1 MKDIL
6 LEKVFEAERWEAAIN
21 KGFFKGIDKGELR
34 QLCGPETRI
43 RLAMAIL
50 EDNYEIAPP
59 HQALIPKDNGEFRT
73 VYVNE
78 NVDRIF
84 LSIVNDLL
92 FELCSDMIHPACK
105 SYQKGIGCGKVV
117 QEISRKLQPDL
128 HQHLNDILGF
138 KADLSKYFDSV
149 PIEFIDDAFDC
160 VERRT
165 GKSKVITILRKYYH
179 TDLCFDPDGN
189 LIKHF
194 QSLKQGCAVAS
205 FLADVM
211 LHHVDLKL
219 YEKSRINM
227 ASMYVRYSD
236 DILYIG
242 HQYENAMS
250 ILEEELNK
258 MSMKLNPKKVEYL
271 TGDKWFKFL
280 GFMIKGSQITLSPN
294 RVKQFQ
300 KEIGKRSIG
309 NLNYHIGGKI
319 ALKSINRY
327 LYKGDGTYSWATQVL
342 PIINVE
348 KDIDTLN
355 EFVMDCIR
363 ACQTG
368 KRNIGG
374 LGTVTNRKDCTIL
387 RGTGKNVSANRKNTE
402 KEIEGYYSIRCMQ
415 KALNIC
421 RPVYDTIVREM

>member
-6 LEKVFEAERWEAAIN
+6 LEKVFESERWEAAIN

-34 QLCGPETRI
+34 QLCGPETRV

-78 NVDRIF
+78 NIDRIF

-117 QEISRKLQPDL
+117 QEITKNIKWQKEYENLESKTFG
-128 HQHLNDILGF
+128 I

-149 PIEFIDDAFDC
+149 PIEFIDNVFDQL
-160 VERRT
+160 VHKF
-165 GKSKVITILRKYYH
+165 GDSKIIAILRKYYH

-189 LIKHF
+189 LIKHY

-205 FLADVM
+205 WLADVM
-211 LHHVDLKL
+211 LYEIDDHLSELKG
-219 YEKSRINM
+219 
-227 ASMYVRYSD
+227 MYVRYSD

-242 HQYENAMS
+242 RFYDYAMKV
-250 ILEEELNK
+250 LEKNLEI

-271 TGDKWFKFL
+271 SYDRWFKFL
-280 GFMIKGSQITLSPN
+280 GFMIKEDQITLSPG
-294 RVKQFQ
+294 RVKTFQ
-300 KEIGKRSIG
+300 KEIEKRSVK
-309 NLNYHIGGKI
+309 NRHVSGKAAI
-319 ALKSINRY
+319 ISINRY

-348 KDIDTLN
+348 RDIDTLN

>member
-78 NVDRIF
+78 NIDRIF

-117 QEISRKLQPDL
+117 QEITKNIKWQKECEDL
-128 HQHLNDILGF
+128 ESKTFGI

-149 PIEFIDDAFDC
+149 PIEFIDNVFDQL
-160 VERRT
+160 VHKF
-165 GKSKVITILRKYYH
+165 GDSKIIAILRKYYH

-189 LIKHF
+189 LIKHY

-205 FLADVM
+205 WLADVM
-211 LHHVDLKL
+211 LYEIDDHLSELKG
-219 YEKSRINM
+219 
-227 ASMYVRYSD
+227 MYVRYSD

-242 HQYENAMS
+242 RFYDYAMKV
-250 ILEEELNK
+250 LEKNLEI

-271 TGDKWFKFL
+271 SYDRWFKFL
-280 GFMIKGSQITLSPN
+280 GFMIKEDQITLSPG
-294 RVKQFQ
+294 RVKTFQ
-300 KEIGKRSIG
+300 KEIEKRSVK
-309 NLNYHIGGKI
+309 NRHVSGKAAI
-319 ALKSINRY
+319 ISINRY
-327 LYKGDGTYSWATQVL
+327 LYKGDSTYSWATQVL

-348 KDIDTLN
+348 RDIDTLN

-368 KRNIGG
+368 KRKIGG
-374 LGTVTNRKDCTIL
+374 LGTITNQKDYMIL

>member
-6 LEKVFEAERWEAAIN
+6 LEKVFEAERWEEAIN

-34 QLCGPETRI
+34 QLCGPETRV

-78 NVDRIF
+78 NIDRIF

-117 QEISRKLQPDL
+117 QEITKNIKWQKEYEDL
-128 HQHLNDILGF
+128 ESKTFGI

-149 PIEFIDDAFDC
+149 PIEFIDNVFDQL
-160 VERRT
+160 VHKF
-165 GKSKVITILRKYYH
+165 GDSKIIAILRKYYH

-189 LIKHF
+189 LIKHY

-205 FLADVM
+205 WLADVM
-211 LHHVDLKL
+211 LYEIDDHLSELKG
-219 YEKSRINM
+219 
-227 ASMYVRYSD
+227 MYVRYSD

-242 HQYENAMS
+242 RFYDYAMKV
-250 ILEEELNK
+250 LEKNLEI

-271 TGDKWFKFL
+271 SYDRWFKFL
-280 GFMIKGSQITLSPN
+280 GFMIKEDQITLSPG
-294 RVKQFQ
+294 RVKTFQ
-300 KEIGKRSIG
+300 KEIEKRSVK
-309 NLNYHIGGKI
+309 NRHVSGKAAI
-319 ALKSINRY
+319 ISINRY

-374 LGTVTNRKDCTIL
+374 LGTVTNRNDCTIL

>member
-6 LEKVFEAERWEAAIN
+6 LEKVFESERWEAAIN

-34 QLCGPETRI
+34 QLCGPETRV

-73 VYVNE
+73 VYINE
-78 NVDRIF
+78 NIDRIF

-117 QEISRKLQPDL
+117 Q
-128 HQHLNDILGF
+128 DITKNIKWQKEYENLESKTFGI

-149 PIEFIDDAFDC
+149 PIEFIDNVFDQL
-160 VERRT
+160 VHKF
-165 GKSKVITILRKYYH
+165 GDSKIIAILRKYYH

-189 LIKHF
+189 LIKHY

-205 FLADVM
+205 WLADVM
-211 LHHVDLKL
+211 LYEIDDHLSELKG
-219 YEKSRINM
+219 
-227 ASMYVRYSD
+227 MYVRYSD

-242 HQYENAMS
+242 RFYDYAMKV
-250 ILEEELNK
+250 LEKNLEI

-271 TGDKWFKFL
+271 SYDRWFKFL
-280 GFMIKGSQITLSPN
+280 GFMIKEDQITLSPG
-294 RVKQFQ
+294 RVKTFQ
-300 KEIGKRSIG
+300 KEIEKRSVK
-309 NLNYHIGGKI
+309 NRHVSGKAAI
-319 ALKSINRY
+319 ISINRY

-348 KDIDTLN
+348 RDIDTLN

-368 KRNIGG
+368 KRKIGG
-374 LGTVTNRKDCTIL
+374 LGTITNQKDYMIL

>member
-1 MKDIL
+1 MEDEL
-6 LEKVFEAERWEAAIN
+6 LIKVFEPDRWESAIEI
-21 KGFFKGIDKGELR
+21 GVGKGIDKGELR
-34 QLCGPETRI
+34 KLCSPETRA

-78 NVDRIF
+78 NIDRIF

-105 SYQKGIGCGKVV
+105 SYQKGIGCGKIV
-117 QEISRKLQPDL
+117 QEITKNIKWQKEYEDL
-128 HQHLNDILGF
+128 ESKTFGI

-149 PIEFIDDAFDC
+149 PIEFIDNVFDQL
-160 VERRT
+160 VHKF
-165 GKSKVITILRKYYH
+165 GDSKIIAILRKYYH

-189 LIKHF
+189 LIKQY

-205 FLADVM
+205 WLADVM
-211 LHHVDLKL
+211 LYEIDDHLSELKG
-219 YEKSRINM
+219 
-227 ASMYVRYSD
+227 MYVRYSD

-242 HQYENAMS
+242 RFYDYAMKV
-250 ILEEELNK
+250 LEKNLEI

-271 TGDKWFKFL
+271 SYDRWFKFL
-280 GFMIKGSQITLSPN
+280 GFMIKEDQITLSPG
-294 RVKQFQ
+294 RVKTFQ
-300 KEIGKRSIG
+300 KEIEKRSVK
-309 NLNYHIGGKI
+309 NRHVSGKAAI
-319 ALKSINRY
+319 ISINRY
-327 LYKGDGTYSWATQVL
+327 MYKGDGTYSWATQVL

-348 KDIDTLN
+348 RDIDTLN

-368 KRNIGG
+368 KRKIGG
-374 LGTVTNRKDCTIL
+374 LGTITNQKDYMIL

>member
-21 KGFFKGIDKGELR
+21 KGVFKGIDKGELR
-34 QLCGPETRI
+34 QLCSPETRI

-78 NVDRIF
+78 NIDRIF

-105 SYQKGIGCGKVV
+105 SYQKGIGCGKIV
-117 QEISRKLQPDL
+117 QEITKNIKWQKEYEDL
-128 HQHLNDILGF
+128 ESKTFGI

-149 PIEFIDDAFDC
+149 SIEFIDNVFDQL
-160 VERRT
+160 VHKF
-165 GKSKVITILRKYYH
+165 GDSKIIAILRKYYH

-189 LIKHF
+189 LIKHY

-205 FLADVM
+205 WLADVM
-211 LHHVDLKL
+211 LYEIDDHLSELKG
-219 YEKSRINM
+219 
-227 ASMYVRYSD
+227 MYVRYSD

-242 HQYENAMS
+242 RFYDYAMKV
-250 ILEEELNK
+250 LEKNLEI

-271 TGDKWFKFL
+271 SYDRWFKFL
-280 GFMIKGSQITLSPN
+280 GFMIKEDQITLSPG
-294 RVKQFQ
+294 RVKTFQ
-300 KEIGKRSIG
+300 KEIEKRSVK
-309 NLNYHIGGKI
+309 NRHVSGKAAI
-319 ALKSINRY
+319 ISINRY

-348 KDIDTLN
+348 RDIDTLN

-368 KRNIGG
+368 KRKIGG
-374 LGTVTNRKDCTIL
+374 LGTITNQKDYMIL

>member
-1 MKDIL
+1 MRDIL

-21 KGFFKGIDKGELR
+21 KGVFKGIDKGELR
-34 QLCGPETRI
+34 QLCSPETRI

-78 NVDRIF
+78 NIDRIF

-105 SYQKGIGCGKVV
+105 SYQKGIGCGKIV
-117 QEISRKLQPDL
+117 QEITKNIKWQKEYEDL
-128 HQHLNDILGF
+128 ESKTFGI

-149 PIEFIDDAFDC
+149 PIEFIDNVFDQL
-160 VERRT
+160 VHKF
-165 GKSKVITILRKYYH
+165 GDSKIIAILRKYYH

-189 LIKHF
+189 LIKHY

-205 FLADVM
+205 WLADVM
-211 LHHVDLKL
+211 LYEIDDHLSELKG
-219 YEKSRINM
+219 
-227 ASMYVRYSD
+227 MYVRYSD

-242 HQYENAMS
+242 RFYDYAMKV
-250 ILEEELNK
+250 LEKNLEI

-271 TGDKWFKFL
+271 SYDRWFKFL
-280 GFMIKGSQITLSPN
+280 GFMIKEDQITLSPG
-294 RVKQFQ
+294 RVKTFQ
-300 KEIGKRSIG
+300 KEIEKRSVK
-309 NLNYHIGGKI
+309 NRHVSGKAAI
-319 ALKSINRY
+319 ISINRY

>member
-34 QLCGPETRI
+34 QLCGPETRV

-78 NVDRIF
+78 NIDRIF

-105 SYQKGIGCGKVV
+105 SYQKGIGCGKIV
-117 QEISRKLQPDL
+117 QEITKNIKWQKEYEDL
-128 HQHLNDILGF
+128 ESKTFGI

-149 PIEFIDDAFDC
+149 PIEFIDNVFDQL
-160 VERRT
+160 VHKF
-165 GKSKVITILRKYYH
+165 GDSKIIAILRKYYH

-189 LIKHF
+189 LIKHY

-205 FLADVM
+205 WLADVM
-211 LHHVDLKL
+211 LYEIDDHLSELKG
-219 YEKSRINM
+219 
-227 ASMYVRYSD
+227 MYVRYSD

-242 HQYENAMS
+242 RFYDYAMKV
-250 ILEEELNK
+250 LEKNLEI

-271 TGDKWFKFL
+271 SYDRWFKFL
-280 GFMIKGSQITLSPN
+280 GFMIKEDQITLSPG
-294 RVKQFQ
+294 RVKTFQ
-300 KEIGKRSIG
+300 KEIEKRSVK
-309 NLNYHIGGKI
+309 NRHVSGKAAI
-319 ALKSINRY
+319 ISINRY

-348 KDIDTLN
+348 RDIDTLN

-368 KRNIGG
+368 KRKIGG
-374 LGTVTNRKDCTIL
+374 LGTITNQKDYMIL

>member
-34 QLCGPETRI
+34 KLCSPDTRM

-78 NVDRIF
+78 NIDRIF

-117 QEISRKLQPDL
+117 QEITKNIKWQKEYENLESKTFG
-128 HQHLNDILGF
+128 I

-149 PIEFIDDAFDC
+149 PIEFIDNVFDQL
-160 VERRT
+160 VHKF
-165 GKSKVITILRKYYH
+165 GDSKIIAILRKYYH

-189 LIKHF
+189 LIKHY

-205 FLADVM
+205 WLADVM
-211 LHHVDLKL
+211 LYEIDDHLSELKG
-219 YEKSRINM
+219 
-227 ASMYVRYSD
+227 MYVRYSD

-242 HQYENAMS
+242 RFYDYAMKV
-250 ILEEELNK
+250 LEKNLEI

-271 TGDKWFKFL
+271 SYDRWFKFL
-280 GFMIKGSQITLSPN
+280 GFMIKEDQITLSPG
-294 RVKQFQ
+294 RVKTFQ
-300 KEIGKRSIG
+300 KEIEKRSVKNRHVSWKAAI
-309 NLNYHIGGKI
+309 I
-319 ALKSINRY
+319 SINRY

-348 KDIDTLN
+348 RDIDTLN

-368 KRNIGG
+368 KRKIGG
-374 LGTVTNRKDCTIL
+374 LGTITNQKDYMIL

>member
-6 LEKVFEAERWEAAIN
+6 LEKVFESERWEAAIN

-34 QLCGPETRI
+34 QLCGPETRV

-78 NVDRIF
+78 NIDRIF

-117 QEISRKLQPDL
+117 QEITKNIKRQKEYENLESKTFG
-128 HQHLNDILGF
+128 I

-149 PIEFIDDAFDC
+149 PIEFIDNVFDQL
-160 VERRT
+160 VHKF
-165 GKSKVITILRKYYH
+165 GDSKIIAILRKYYH

-189 LIKHF
+189 LIKHY

-205 FLADVM
+205 WLADVM
-211 LHHVDLKL
+211 LYEIDDHLSELKG
-219 YEKSRINM
+219 
-227 ASMYVRYSD
+227 MYVRYSD

-242 HQYENAMS
+242 RFYDYAMKV
-250 ILEEELNK
+250 LEKNLEI

-271 TGDKWFKFL
+271 SYDRWFKFL
-280 GFMIKGSQITLSPN
+280 GFMIKEDQITLSPG
-294 RVKQFQ
+294 RVKTFQ
-300 KEIGKRSIG
+300 KEIEKRSVK
-309 NLNYHIGGKI
+309 NRHVSGKAAI
-319 ALKSINRY
+319 ISINRY

-348 KDIDTLN
+348 RDIDTLN

-368 KRNIGG
+368 KRKIGG
-374 LGTVTNRKDCTIL
+374 LGTITNQKDYMIL

>member
-6 LEKVFEAERWEAAIN
+6 LEKVFESERWEAAIN

-34 QLCGPETRI
+34 QLCGPETRV

-73 VYVNE
+73 VYINE
-78 NVDRIF
+78 NIDRIF

-117 QEISRKLQPDL
+117 QEITKNIKWQKEYENLESKTFG
-128 HQHLNDILGF
+128 I

-149 PIEFIDDAFDC
+149 PIEFIDNVFDQL
-160 VERRT
+160 VHKF
-165 GKSKVITILRKYYH
+165 GDSKIIAILRKYYH

-189 LIKHF
+189 LIKHY

-205 FLADVM
+205 WLADVM
-211 LHHVDLKL
+211 LYEIDDHLSELKG
-219 YEKSRINM
+219 
-227 ASMYVRYSD
+227 MYVRYSD

-242 HQYENAMS
+242 RFYDYAMKV
-250 ILEEELNK
+250 LEKNLEI

-271 TGDKWFKFL
+271 SYDRWFKFL
-280 GFMIKGSQITLSPN
+280 GFMIKEDQITLSPG
-294 RVKQFQ
+294 RVKTFQ
-300 KEIGKRSIG
+300 KEIEKRSVK
-309 NLNYHIGGKI
+309 NRHVSGKAAI
-319 ALKSINRY
+319 ISINRY

-348 KDIDTLN
+348 RDIDTLN

-368 KRNIGG
+368 KRKIGG
-374 LGTVTNRKDCTIL
+374 LGTITNQEDYMIL

>member
-34 QLCGPETRI
+34 QLCSPETRM

-78 NVDRIF
+78 NIDRIF

-117 QEISRKLQPDL
+117 QEITKNIKWQKEYENLESKTFG
-128 HQHLNDILGF
+128 I

-149 PIEFIDDAFDC
+149 PIEFIDNVFDQL
-160 VERRT
+160 VHKF
-165 GKSKVITILRKYYH
+165 GDSKIIAILRKYYH

-189 LIKHF
+189 LIKHY

-205 FLADVM
+205 WLADVM
-211 LHHVDLKL
+211 LYEIDDHLSELKG
-219 YEKSRINM
+219 
-227 ASMYVRYSD
+227 MYVRYSD

-242 HQYENAMS
+242 RFYDYAMKV
-250 ILEEELNK
+250 LEKNLEI

-271 TGDKWFKFL
+271 SYDRWFKFL
-280 GFMIKGSQITLSPN
+280 GFMIKEDQITLSPG
-294 RVKQFQ
+294 RVKTFQ
-300 KEIGKRSIG
+300 KEIEKRSVK
-309 NLNYHIGGKI
+309 NRHVSGKSAI
-319 ALKSINRY
+319 ISINRY

-348 KDIDTLN
+348 RDIDTLN

-368 KRNIGG
+368 KRKIGG
-374 LGTVTNRKDCTIL
+374 LGTITNQKDYMIL